1 MGIDFRGILRRLRW
15 QLDRLYWQIADAQ
28 LKLVKR
34 AIVRLGEQD
43 KAGSAE
49 LEARVQE
56 MAQQTKN
63 HEAWAL
69 YTSIGQA
76 LSQWA
81 GMEDSLIGISCLL
94 LRTHEAT
101 KVGIILYSIANH
113 HTWLNI
119 I

>member
-1 MGIDFRGILRRLRW
+1 
-15 QLDRLYWQIADAQ
+15 
-28 LKLVKR
+28 LVRR
-34 AIVRLGEQD
+34 AIGWIGAED
-43 KAGSAE
+43 KEGAAE

-56 MAQQTKN
+56 MTQQSKN
-63 HEAWAL
+63 HQALAL
-69 YTSIGQA
+69 YTSTGQA

-81 GMEDSLIGISCLL
+81 GMEDLLVGISCLL

-113 HTWLNI
+113 PTWLNI